1 MATPVVGVLHVHVW
15 LRCAWTDRQK
25 IFKGSFSPWPN
36 PASLLHST
44 FVGFFGDFFFATY
57 SAPAVG
63 FLFIISW
70 FVALSGGSGAFG
82 VKNKDQVDLSLGSAC
97 GGFLDFLISKR
108 PYFLIQEVENSIP
121 SICQDIVR

>member
-1 MATPVVGVLHVHVW
+1 M
-15 LRCAWTDRQK
+15 
-25 IFKGSFSPWPN
+25 IF
-36 PASLLHST
+36 
-44 FVGFFGDFFFATY
+44 FFFFFATY

-70 FVALSGGSGAFG
+70 FVALSDGSGTFG
-82 VKNKDQVDLSLGSAC
+82 VKNKDQVDLSLGSAR